1 MPWNQPKHQKWF
13 WYQFL
18 MIKMPTG
25 PSLSEIPSKSSD
37 FNFSSLRP
45 LIRGGHLL
53 KSLSGLSEWFNL
65 LYFFIQASGWSQ
77 IFRIYKEIE
86 NRTTLNKVM
95 APGNWCKKIFLIIFA
110 QNAKNH
116 FFMLI
121 SMKFDWQTMFLMFP
135 NHFFDFAFVLGFVF
149 YIFKKFS

>member
-1 MPWNQPKHQKWF
+1 
-13 WYQFL
+13 
-18 MIKMPTG
+18 MPTG
-25 PSLSEIPSKSSD
+25 PSLSKIPWKSSD

-45 LIRGGHLL
+45 LIRGGPFL
-53 KSLSGLSEWFNL
+53 KSLSGLSKCFNL

-95 APGNWCKKIFLIIFA
+95 APDTDAKNSYNLFLLKTL
-110 QNAKNH
+110 KNH